1 MHIFEEITSPH
12 AQGTDNA
19 LLCPEASSRACALNL
34 LFDKTE
40 TFSGHFDA
48 DWELKFSHGWPI

>member
-12 AQGTDNA
+12 AQGTENA
-19 LLCPEASSRACALNL
+19 L

-48 DWELKFSHGWPI
+48 DWALKFSHGWPI